1 MLTKFIPY
9 LRLAPYAAIAVFGIL
24 AAVQWQSARHWE
36 KRYVGS
42 EKAHAATIA
51 NYKAAQRVAADLNAA
66 KVARIEREYEVAGQ
80 KAEAE
85 HEKLIATNRANLA
98 NWLRSQAAKG
108 NTGSSATGAAAP
120 MPSGAVSGA
129 ETAIVFVADLE
140 IVADAY
146 AQLDALRAWA
156 LDVGKVTDNLD
167 SPR

>member
-9 LRLAPYAAIAVFGIL
+9 LRLAPYAAIAVFALL
-24 AAVQWQSARHWE
+24 AAVQWQSARHWQ

-42 EKAHAATIA
+42 EKAHAATIEG
-51 NYKAAQRVAADLNAA
+51 YKTAQRVAADLNAA

-108 NTGSSATGAAAP
+108 NAGSTAAGETT
-120 MPSGAVSGA
+120 SVSGGAVSGA
-129 ETAIVFVADLE
+129 ETAIIPVADLE

-156 LDVGKVTDNLD
+156 LEVGKV
-167 SPR
+167 R